1 MLHACQID
9 KLKDFSS
16 RRQDRPE
23 AQIGVFHLVRQVE
36 LR

>member
-16 RRQDRPE
+16 RRQDRQGV
-23 AQIGVFHLVRQVE
+23 QIGGFHLVKQVE